1 MNHFI
6 ISEDEISIV
15 EFNQQF
21 KNPNAGA
28 ISSFQ
33 GIVRNNNLGKDV
45 LRLEYQSYD
54 RLAEK
59 EGGNII
65 NEALETFDIESA
77 YCTHRTGIL
86 EIGDIAVVVIVL
98 AGHRDDSFKACR
110 YIIDEVKLRVPI
122 WKKEI
127 YQNGDSGWLKGAG

>member
-1 MNHFI
+1 MNNFI
-6 ISEDEISIV
+6 ISQDEID
-15 EFNQQF
+15 FFALNQQF

-28 ISSFQ
+28 MSSFQ
-33 GIVRNNNLGKDV
+33 GVVRKNNLGKEV

-54 RLAEK
+54 RLAQK

-65 NEALETFDIESA
+65 NEALESFDIESA
-77 YCTHRTGIL
+77 YCMHRTGVL

-98 AGHRDDSFKACR
+98 AGHREDSFKACR

>member
-1 MNHFI
+1 MNNFI
-6 ISEDEISIV
+6 ISQDEIDFFSL
-15 EFNQQF
+15 NQQF

-33 GIVRNNNLGKDV
+33 GVVRKNNLGKEV

-54 RLAEK
+54 QLAQK

-65 NEALETFDIESA
+65 NEALESFDIESA
-77 YCTHRTGIL
+77 YCMHRTGVL

-98 AGHRDDSFKACR
+98 AGHREDSFKACR

>member
-1 MNHFI
+1 VNNFI
-6 ISEDEISIV
+6 ISQDEIDFV
-15 EFNQQF
+15 GLNQQF

-28 ISSFQ
+28 MSSFQ
-33 GIVRNNNLGKDV
+33 GVVRKNNLGKEV

-54 RLAEK
+54 RLAQK

-65 NEALETFDIESA
+65 NEALESFDIESA
-77 YCTHRTGIL
+77 YCMHRTGVL

-98 AGHRDDSFKACR
+98 AGHREDSFKACR

>member
-1 MNHFI
+1 MNNFI
-6 ISEDEISIV
+6 IIQDEINFV
-15 EFNQQF
+15 ELNQQF

-28 ISSFQ
+28 MSSFQ
-33 GIVRNNNLGKDV
+33 GVVRKNNLGKEV

-54 RLAEK
+54 LLAQK

-65 NEALETFDIESA
+65 NEALESFDIETA
-77 YCTHRTGIL
+77 YCMHRTGVL

-98 AGHRDDSFKACR
+98 AGHREDSFKACR

>member
-1 MNHFI
+1 VNHFI
-6 ISEDEISIV
+6 ISEDEINIV
-15 EFNQQF
+15 EFNKQF

-59 EGGNII
+59 EGGNIL

-98 AGHRDDSFKACR
+98 AGHREDSFKACR

>member
-1 MNHFI
+1 VNNFI
-6 ISEDEISIV
+6 ISQDEIDFFSL
-15 EFNQQF
+15 NQQF

-33 GIVRNNNLGKDV
+33 GVVRKNNLGKKV

-54 RLAEK
+54 RLAQK

-65 NEALETFDIESA
+65 NEALESFDIETA
-77 YCTHRTGIL
+77 YCMHRTGVL

-98 AGHRDDSFKACR
+98 AGHREDSFKACR

>member
-59 EGGNII
+59 EGGNIL

-110 YIIDEVKLRVPI
+110 YIIDAVKLRVPI

>member
-1 MNHFI
+1 MNNFI
-6 ISEDEISIV
+6 ISQDEIDFV
-15 EFNQQF
+15 GLNQQF

-28 ISSFQ
+28 MSSFQ
-33 GIVRNNNLGKDV
+33 GVVRKNNLGKEV

-54 RLAEK
+54 RLAQK

-65 NEALETFDIESA
+65 NEALESFDIESA
-77 YCTHRTGIL
+77 YCMHRTGVL

-98 AGHRDDSFKACR
+98 AGHREDSFKACR

>member
-1 MNHFI
+1 MNSFI
-6 ISEDEISIV
+6 ISEDEINIV
-15 EFNQQF
+15 EYNQQLR
-21 KNPNAGA
+21 NPNAGA

-33 GIVRNNNLGKDV
+33 GSVRNNNLGKEV
-45 LRLEYQSYD
+45 LRLEYESYD

-65 NEALETFDIESA
+65 NEALEAFDIEAA
-77 YCTHRTGIL
+77 YCRHRTGVL

-98 AGHRDDSFKACR
+98 AGHRENSFKACR

-127 YQNGDSGWLKGAG
+127 YQDGDSGWLKGAG

>member
-1 MNHFI
+1 MNNFI
-6 ISEDEISIV
+6 ISQDEIDFV
-15 EFNQQF
+15 GLNQQF

-28 ISSFQ
+28 MSSFQ
-33 GIVRNNNLGKDV
+33 GVVRKNNLGKEV

-65 NEALETFDIESA
+65 NEALESFDIESA
-77 YCTHRTGIL
+77 YCMHRTGVL

-98 AGHRDDSFKACR
+98 AGHREDSFKACR

>member
-1 MNHFI
+1 MNNFI
-6 ISEDEISIV
+6 ISQDEIDFFSL
-15 EFNQQF
+15 NQQF

-33 GIVRNNNLGKDV
+33 GVVRKNNLGKEV

-54 RLAEK
+54 RLAQK

-65 NEALETFDIESA
+65 NEALESFDIESA
-77 YCTHRTGIL
+77 YCMHRTGVL

-98 AGHRDDSFKACR
+98 AGHREDSFKACR

>member
-1 MNHFI
+1 VNHFI

>member
-1 MNHFI
+1 VNSFI
-6 ISEDEISIV
+6 ISEDEINIV
-15 EFNQQF
+15 EYNQQLR
-21 KNPNAGA
+21 NPNAGA

-77 YCTHRTGIL
+77 YCTHRTGVL

-98 AGHRDDSFKACR
+98 AGHRDDSLKACR